1 LAMGLEP
8 LAEVVPRTAQM
19 RSAGVG
25 VVEQR
30 GGPLRFRPRVV
41 RVIARLNVGGPAWHV
56 VLLSAGTERRYPTV
70 LVAGNI
76 PRGELD
82 MSGLATELGVE
93 LLRIPELG
101 RTVRPLDDLVALW
114 KLWRMFRATRPEVVH
129 THTAKAGTLGRLAA
143 WLAGV
148 PIRVHT
154 FHGHVFHGY
163 FGRVKTFLFLTV
175 ERILARLTT
184 KVVAISPRQA
194 DELRRYLRVPAERI
208 AVIPL
213 GLDLGRFVAADAAV
227 ERQGFRRSIGAGSE
241 VVVAMVGRLTAIKN
255 HALAIRALARLSG
268 TLPAF
273 LLVIVGGGE
282 EEPALRNLVARLGLD
297 QSVRFLGWRRD
308 LEAVYYG
315 SDVVALSSD
324 NEGTPVCLIEALAC
338 GRPVVATNVG
348 GVPDLLEE
356 GRLGILV
363 PPRDEA
369 AFADALLGVANATG
383 GMNHASTPGS
393 SIARRYGVE
402 RLVGDVERLYDELVA
417 ARPAA
422 PQR

>member
-1 LAMGLEP
+1 MGLEP

-101 RTVRPLDDLVALW
+101 RAVRPLDDLVALW

>member
-1 LAMGLEP
+1 MGLEP
-8 LAEVVPRTAQM
+8 LAEFVPRTAQM
-19 RSAGVG
+19 RGADVG
-25 VVEQR
+25 LVQQR
-30 GGPLRFRPRVV
+30 DGPLRFRPRVV

-56 VLLSAGTERRYPTV
+56 VLLSAGTELRYPTV
-70 LVAGNI
+70 LVAGSV
-76 PRGELD
+76 PHGESD
-82 MSGLATELGVE
+82 MSGLATERGVE

-114 KLWRMFRATRPEVVH
+114 KLWRLFRATRPEVVH

-163 FGRVKTFLFLTV
+163 FGGFKTFLFLTV

-194 DELRRYLRVPAERI
+194 DDLRRYLRVPAERI
-208 AVIPL
+208 TVIPL
-213 GLDLGRFVAADAAV
+213 GLDLDRFVEADAEA

-282 EEPALRNLVARLGLD
+282 EEPALRNLVARLGLEK
-297 QSVRFLGWRRD
+297 SVRFLGWRRD

-338 GRPVVATNVG
+338 GRPVVATTVG

-369 AFADALLGVANATG
+369 AFADALFAVGNA
-383 GMNHASTPGS
+383 PGRENRAVRPAS

-402 RLVGDVERLYDELVA
+402 RLVADIERLYDDLVA
-417 ARPAA
+417 LRPAA
-422 PQR
+422 RRR